1 MKKFFIIIITNFFI
15 NSVSNAEIFKANL
28 QCDIELNG
36 KFLATKTFPLD
47 STKRDGYLTY
57 HDETIVE
64 FHESIPMDATNN
76 KWTIMFYHID
86 RFSGTGNVDVSNQI
100 NAKQLLKFLNEEK
113 KIKGLKKRNPHY
125 RLEQGLDGSLLGTA
139 KCYAAKKSF

>member
-47 STKRDGYLTY
+47 STKKDGYLTY

-86 RFSGTGNVDVSNQI
+86 RYSGTGKVEVSNQI
-100 NAKQLLKFLNEEK
+100 NAKQLLKYLEGEK
-113 KIKGLKKRNPHY
+113 KFKGSKKRNAHF
-125 RLEQGLDGSLLGTA
+125 RLEQGMDKSYDGRA
-139 KCYAAKKSF
+139 KCSAAKKSF

>member
-1 MKKFFIIIITNFFI
+1 MKKFFIIIISNFFI
-15 NSVSNAEIFKANL
+15 ISVSNAEIFKANL

-47 STKRDGYLTY
+47 STKSDGYLTY

-76 KWTIMFYHID
+76 NWTIMFYHID
-86 RFSGTGNVDVSNQI
+86 RYSGTGKVEVSNQI
-100 NAKQLLKFLNEEK
+100 NAKQLLKYLEGEK
-113 KIKGLKKRNPHY
+113 KIKGSKKRNAHF
-125 RLEQGLDGSLLGTA
+125 RLEQGMDTSYDGRA
-139 KCYAAKKSF
+139 KCSAAKKSF